1 MDENRLARAALL
13 GLLALVGVT
22 AVAGGAALM
31 LGAVGPRVAGVLS
44 PPLEYLEG
52 SPFSSYLLPGAVL
65 ALVLGGMQLLAFA
78 MLLARHRWSLLA
90 VAVAAFDALI
100 WIFVQMM
107 VIPFSVLQAVYFAAG
122 LAEVGFL
129 LLLLGLTRPA
139 GAATITQRAPEE
151 LTYRGPIAL

>member
-90 VAVAAFDALI
+90 VAAFDALI